1 MSKQG
6 KPRNRTHQN
15 VRDFWESEA
24 AEWGESPRVT
34 IRDHFF
40 RIHELH
46 TLISLIPR
54 AQRLLDIGCGTG
66 LGTLILSQRAEQTV
80 GVDYSPSM
88 IQWAERLKDD
98 SEYQAQVREEVRLL
112 WGFHHCT
119 SSRVNFVVSDVL
131 DLKLDLDDFDVITG
145 QRLLINLPTFDDQM
159 TALANLRRQAS
170 DRARLILVEV
180 TLQGH
185 ERTDAYRAHFGLPQ
199 LEKYWHNNYVDESRY
214 GEWEK
219 HGWRVEG
226 TFCFDT
232 YQLLSKII
240 YPAACG
246 LSNCKFISSANESAM
261 EIANIFRTK
270 AAADEI
276 GTASLFR
283 LYTDRVYLY
292 DRNEACLIKSWIE
305 QHETK
310 VPDWSH
316 FGHQKLIVADAS

>member
-6 KPRNRTHQN
+6 KPRNRTRQN

-199 LEKYWHNNYVDESRY
+199 LE
-214 GEWEK
+214 
-219 HGWRVEG
+219 
-226 TFCFDT
+226 
-232 YQLLSKII
+232 
-240 YPAACG
+240 
-246 LSNCKFISSANESAM
+246 
-261 EIANIFRTK
+261 
-270 AAADEI
+270 
-276 GTASLFR
+276 
-283 LYTDRVYLY
+283 
-292 DRNEACLIKSWIE
+292 
-305 QHETK
+305 
-310 VPDWSH
+310 
-316 FGHQKLIVADAS
+316 